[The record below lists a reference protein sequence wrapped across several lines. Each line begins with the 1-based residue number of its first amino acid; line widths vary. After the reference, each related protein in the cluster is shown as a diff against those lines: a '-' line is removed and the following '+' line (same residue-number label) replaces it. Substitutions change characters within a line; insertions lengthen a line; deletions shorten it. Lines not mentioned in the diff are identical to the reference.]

1 MYLLIVLIVLIVLI
15 LFLFLFKYH
24 ELFTNNT
31 NNLDISYNDLYAI
44 DNDLK
49 KPRIIYTKIDGNYTK
64 IVNGDFNLNN
74 INSGFYNYKYNYIGL
89 LSNNNIYKYNLYNNK
104 LSSPIVLND
113 YFKGIKQY
121 NIKKINCLLY
131 LNNLIYIFSNKS
143 ILIYDLTKD
152 KTLKVMNSK
161 DLFEKIPNNINYCF
175 INYNDIE
182 KYNALPYIYIIK
194 NDITYKYKFNG
205 KKFKYITKNIKL
217 PTNIKLINN
226 TKLIKV
232 EENGLYRIICVG
244 AGNINGGYGGI
255 IFNDIKLIKN
265 DTLKCIIGKSG
276 DRIPVK
282 DTNNNSKIPFT
293 GSCSGSGATSIYK
306 NDKLILVSGGGG
318 GWCSEIIKAPNIC
331 NSLNYF
337 KKQKLNSNI
346 FIPIKKIIIKGDN
359 NGIYKIGLKKIDIKI
374 NNFEEVEMDIT
385 ESPKYDVLELKEKKY
400 LYETSYNKKG
410 NNCSIII
417 EFNECLID
425 YEIKIDYKFI
435 SNTKINESLIIV
447 DEQNRQYN
455 IDKIRNNLT
464 SHSILTYLS
473 NNKLPT
479 KNNLFAKN
487 GESLSHNKSL
497 NKINNNKNF
506 FYLKGGFGG
515 KGSGGDCIS
524 NKYNYYN
531 YCGGGGGWKG
541 GKGISFLDS
550 KSNLNYPTE
559 YVGGCG
565 GSSYI
570 DNLTIKKNDFIYDQF
585 INNYNEQ
592 NGFIILNKIV

>member
-1 MYLLIVLIVLIVLI
+1 MYLLIVLIVLIVFI

-24 ELFTNNT
+24 ELFTNNI
-31 NNLDISYNDLYAI
+31 NKLDINHDLHAI
-44 DNDLK
+44 DNELK
-49 KPRIIYTKIDGNYTK
+49 DPKVIYTTIKGNYNK
-64 IVNGDFNLNN
+64 IINDQFNLNN
-74 INSGFYNYKYNYIGL
+74 IETGFYNYKYNYIGL

-104 LSSPIVLND
+104 LSSPIKLND

-161 DLFEKIPNNINYCF
+161 DLFEKIPNNIKYCF
-175 INYNDIE
+175 INYNDID
-182 KYNALPYIYIIK
+182 KFNPLPYIYVVK
-194 NDITYKYKFNG
+194 NNINYKYKFN
-205 KKFKYITKNIKL
+205 KTKFKLIEKKN
-217 PTNIKLINN
+217 KLINNSKLITN

-232 EENGLYRIICVG
+232 KKDGLYRIICIG

-255 IFNDIKLIKN
+255 IFNDIKLNKN

-276 DRIPVK
+276 NRIPVK
-282 DTNNNSKIPFT
+282 DSNITSKLPYT
-293 GSCSGSGATSIYK
+293 GSCSGSGATSLYK
-306 NDKLILVSGGGG
+306 NNKLLLVSGGGG
-318 GWCSEIIKAPNIC
+318 GWCSELIKAPNIC

-337 KKQKLNSNI
+337 NKKKINSNI

-359 NGIYKIGLKKIDIKI
+359 NGIYKIVIKKLDIKI
-374 NNFEEVEMDIT
+374 NNFEEVDMNVS
-385 ESPKYDVLELKEKKY
+385 ESPKYDILELKDKKY
-400 LYETSYNKKG
+400 LYETSYNKNG
-410 NNCSIII
+410 NNCSIVI
-417 EFNECLID
+417 EFVECLID
-425 YEIKIDYKFI
+425 YEIKIDYKFV

-447 DEQNRQYN
+447 DDQNRQYT
-455 IDKIRNNLT
+455 IDKKIRNNLT
-464 SHSILTYLS
+464 SHSILSYLS
-473 NNKLPT
+473 NNNLPI
-479 KNNLFAKN
+479 KNNMFSKN
-487 GESLSHNKSL
+487 GQSLSDNKSL
-497 NKINNNKNF
+497 NKINNSKNF

-541 GKGISFLDS
+541 GKCISFLDS
-550 KSNLNYPTE
+550 KSNLKFPTE

-570 DNLTIKKNDFIYDQF
+570 DNLTINKNDFIYDQF
-585 INNYNEQ
+585 INNYNDK
-592 NGFIILNKIV
+592 NGCIILNKIV